1 MKRGGERRGGHSNQ
15 DKVCE
20 SDFQRCLEECSPM
33 NESVS
38 VRDLCGDSCG
48 VS

>member
-1 MKRGGERRGGHSNQ
+1 MGKEREEVNTDQ
-15 DKVCE
+15 KKVCE

-38 VRDLCGDSCG
+38 VGDLCGDSCG